1 MAFGLWHCAVKPLRS
16 RSVSKM
22 ITLKL
27 QGFQQAK
34 EMLLKELEK
43 YSVEGTVTVGIHE
56 SQANRGDGTNNA
68 EIGAYNHY
76 GTDGIPARP
85 FLDVGVESVIKDINR
100 AVSNCIQKGDSDK
113 ALAQMGVIASGGV
126 KTYLTELDS
135 PPNAPSTI
143 KKKGSSNPLIDT
155 GALRASIRYEV
166 HKK

>member
-1 MAFGLWHCAVKPLRS
+1 
-16 RSVSKM
+16 M

-34 EMLLKELEK
+34 ETLLKELEK

-56 SQANRGDGTNNA
+56 RNAQRDDGKANNA

-76 GTDGIPARP
+76 GTDTIPARP
-85 FLDVGVESVIKDINR
+85 WLDVGVESVIRDINR
-100 AVSNCIQKGDSDK
+100 SVGECLKKGDVER
-113 ALAQMGVIASGGV
+113 ALQQMGEIGRGG
-126 KTYLTELDS
+126 TYSYLTDLRT

-155 GALRASIRYEV
+155 GALRASIGYEV